1 MRRRQPRTR
10 RSTLA
15 GPTRR
20 ERAASR
26 NPRANGPPWSPRTH
40 HQLRRPQSTRRPRLP
55 TRTPATCLPAPRQR
69 RRPPSRQSQRSASMA
84 SPDPDAGIDLE
95 QGLFSHLL
103 ELRSRLLKATL
114 SVFVVLVALVPFANR
129 LYSAL
134 AAPLVARLPQGAH
147 LIATEVASPFITPLK
162 LAAYTALFICMPV
175 ILYQLWAF
183 VSPGLYKKEKRLAK
197 PLLIAAMVLFYLG
210 CAFAYF
216 LVLPAAFRFLTAVT
230 PEGVEMMTDITHY
243 LDFVMLMFFAF
254 GLCFEVPVAVVVLAA
269 VGVVDVAKLRRSR
282 RYAIVGAFAVAALI
296 TPPDITSMIMLAIP
310 MCLLYEL
317 GILAVRWLRAGQ
329 P

>member
-1 MRRRQPRTR
+1 MTTPD
-10 RSTLA
+10 SDA
-15 GPTRR
+15 P
-20 ERAASR
+20 ESEDAA
-26 NPRANGPPWSPRTH
+26 
-40 HQLRRPQSTRRPRLP
+40 
-55 TRTPATCLPAPRQR
+55 
-69 RRPPSRQSQRSASMA
+69 
-84 SPDPDAGIDLE
+84 DALQ

-103 ELRSRLLKATL
+103 ELRTRLLKSIAA
-114 SVFVVLVALVPFANR
+114 VVLVLLALVPFANR
-129 LYSAL
+129 LYSEL

-147 LIATEVASPFITPLK
+147 LIATEVTSPFITPLK
-162 LAAYTALFICMPV
+162 LAFYTALFISMPV

-183 VSPGLYKKEKRLAK
+183 VSPGLYKHEKRLAR
-197 PLLIAAMVLFYLG
+197 PLLIAAMGLFYLG

-269 VGVVDVAKLRRSR
+269 IGIVDLDKLRSGR
-282 RYAIVGAFAVAALI
+282 RFAIVGAFAIAAVI
-296 TPPDITSMIMLAIP
+296 TPPDITSMMMLGIP

-317 GILAVRWLRAGQ
+317 GVLAVRWLVKPGSLRPDAN
-329 P
+329 

>member
-1 MRRRQPRTR
+1 M
-10 RSTLA
+10 
-15 GPTRR
+15 
-20 ERAASR
+20 
-26 NPRANGPPWSPRTH
+26 
-40 HQLRRPQSTRRPRLP
+40 
-55 TRTPATCLPAPRQR
+55 TPDSDAPE
-69 RRPPSRQSQRSASMA
+69 SE
-84 SPDPDAGIDLE
+84 DAGEALQ

-103 ELRSRLLKATL
+103 ELRTRLLKSIAA
-114 SVFVVLVALVPFANR
+114 VVLVLLALVPFANR
-129 LYSAL
+129 LYSEL

-147 LIATEVASPFITPLK
+147 LIATEVTSPFITPLK
-162 LAAYTALFICMPV
+162 LAFYTALFISMPV

-183 VSPGLYKKEKRLAK
+183 VSPGLYKHEKRLAR
-197 PLLIAAMVLFYLG
+197 PLLIAAMGLFYLG

-269 VGVVDVAKLRRSR
+269 IGIVDLDKLRSGR
-282 RYAIVGAFAVAALI
+282 RFAIVGAFAIAAVI
-296 TPPDITSMIMLAIP
+296 TPPDITSMMMLGIP

-317 GILAVRWLRAGQ
+317 GVLAVRWLVKPGSLR
-329 P
+329 PDSN